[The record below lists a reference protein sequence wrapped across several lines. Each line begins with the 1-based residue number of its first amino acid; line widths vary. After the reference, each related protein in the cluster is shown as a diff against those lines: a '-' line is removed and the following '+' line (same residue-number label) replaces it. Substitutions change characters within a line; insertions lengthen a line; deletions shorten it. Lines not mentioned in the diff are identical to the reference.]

1 MAGVDTSIY
10 GNLQQPNPL
19 QTAAGAVGLAGQIAQ
34 TQTAQQGLQ
43 TAQQNVQLR
52 QGLASAYQAATD
64 PTTGQVDRSKLA
76 SIISQDPRTAWATAD
91 VQQGANA
98 AAQSAQTLDQN
109 TWATHVAKQQ
119 YVLDQVSSLAM
130 NPNATAADA
139 HSMLQHLAAAGTVP
153 PDLEKQIESQIPTD
167 PAQLPAFLN
176 TVKMQAAQGAQ
187 RLQMYGKNLGWVNTG
202 GQQIPYQTNPNAPG
216 GAGPMDGMAP
226 VQNTTPPQWVQG
238 TDARGNPAMVPL
250 PAGTPGGYTGRPSA
264 PGLPSGSVTVGN
276 VGAGVGAQAGATQS
290 AQAYTNAVSAG
301 NASQT
306 NLQTLAG
313 VRQAIESGANLGPG
327 GAGLTQIQSWL
338 VSHGMSQSDAAK
350 VQNSEEAYKLMQQ
363 YANQMSLGGTGTDQR
378 LNAAIASNPNPAYSK
393 NTNLALVDRL
403 QALETQTQ
411 DTRDA
416 FQASGLTP
424 DKYQSWLPGF
434 QKTHGI
440 AVYQFGSMTPQQQG
454 AYLKALTP
462 QQRTQ
467 FATGLADYQSRSGGQ

>member
-10 GNLQQPNPL
+10 QALQQPNPV
-19 QTAAGAVGLAGQIAQ
+19 QGTSNAVGLAGQITQ
-34 TQTAQQGLQ
+34 TQTAQQQLQ
-43 TAQQNVQLR
+43 AR
-52 QGLASAYQAATD
+52 QGLAQAYQQATD
-64 PTTGQVDRSKLA
+64 PETGQVDRSKLA
-76 SIISQDPRTAWATAD
+76 AIISQDPRTAWTTAETM
-91 VQQGANA
+91 QGANA
-98 AAQSAQTLDQN
+98 AAQGAQTLDQN
-109 TWATHVAKQQ
+109 TWSTAVQKAN
-119 YVLDQVSSLAM
+119 YLYGLASSLGQQTPDQARQTF
-130 NPNATAADA
+130 NFARDA
-139 HSMLQHLAAAGTVP
+139 GLIHPQMEA
-153 PDLEKQIESQIPTD
+153 QIESMLPTD
-167 PAQLPAFLN
+167 PSQMPAFAAD
-176 TVKMQAAQGAQ
+176 MQRRSMTGIQQ
-187 RLQMYGKNLGWVNTG
+187 LQAYGKQLGWVNTG
-202 GQQIPYQTNPNAPG
+202 GQQVPYQTNPNAPG
-216 GAGPMDGMAP
+216 GAGPMPGMAP

-238 TDARGNPAMVPL
+238 TDAQGNPAMVPL
-250 PAGTPGGYTGRPSA
+250 PAGTPSGYTGRPGA

-276 VGAGVGAQAGATQS
+276 VGAGVGAQASAQQS
-290 AQAYTNAVSAG
+290 AQAYTNAVTAG
-301 NASQT
+301 NNSQT

-363 YANQMSLGGTGTDQR
+363 YANQMSLGGTGTDSR

-403 QALETQTQ
+403 QALEQQTQ

-440 AVYQFGSMTPQQQG
+440 AVYQFGSMTQQQQG

>member
-10 GNLQQPNPL
+10 QALQQPNPV
-19 QTAAGAVGLAGQIAQ
+19 QGASNAVGLAGQVTQ
-34 TQTAQQGLQ
+34 TQTAQQQLQ
-43 TAQQNVQLR
+43 AR
-52 QGLASAYQAATD
+52 QGLAAAYQQATD
-64 PTTGQVDRSKLA
+64 PVTGQVDRSKLA
-76 SIISQDPRTAWATAD
+76 AIVSQDPRTAWTTAE

-98 AAQSAQTLDQN
+98 AAQGAQTLDQN
-109 TWATHVAKQQ
+109 TWATAVQKAN
-119 YVLDQVSSLAM
+119 YLYGLASSLGQQTPDQARQTFQF
-130 NPNATAADA
+130 AKDA
-139 HSMLQHLAAAGTVP
+139 GLIHPMMEA
-153 PDLEKQIESQIPTD
+153 QIESSIPTD
-167 PAQLPAFLN
+167 PSQMPAFAAD
-176 TVKMQAAQGAQ
+176 MQRRSMSGLEQLHAYGVNLGYVNNGQANIPVNMNGNSPTAGQPIAGAQPIPNQLTPGEQGALVPVQQADGRIVYMPAGAVRAASGAPAAQG
-187 RLQMYGKNLGWVNTG
+187 
-202 GQQIPYQTNPNAPG
+202 
-216 GAGPMDGMAP
+216 GA
-226 VQNTTPPQWVQG
+226 
-238 TDARGNPAMVPL
+238 
-250 PAGTPGGYTGRPSA
+250 GYTGRPTQPMMATNA
-264 PGLPSGSVTVGN
+264 PATTIGQ
-276 VGAGVGAQAGATQS
+276 QAGATQS
-290 AQAYTNAVSAG
+290 AQAYTNAVTAG
-301 NASQT
+301 NNSQT

-363 YANQMSLGGTGTDQR
+363 YANQMSLGGTGTDSR

-454 AYLKALTP
+454 AYLKSLSP

-467 FATGLADYQSRSGGQ
+467 FATGLADYQARSGGQ